1 MKTLKD
7 YNQEFIDKMGNAI
20 NSVNVLEEDAGYVIK
35 FWNTAI
41 KQILEDVKPE
51 ISCPLMR
58 GSVRGYI
65 RCLTD
70 LQSNIKQIL
79 GE

>member
-35 FWNTAI
+35 FWNIAI
-41 KQILEDVKPE
+41 KQVLENVKP
-51 ISCPLMR
+51 
-58 GSVRGYI
+58 I
-65 RCLTD
+65 RKNNILYVLNYEAD
-70 LQSNIKQIL
+70 LDSNIKNIL
-79 GE
+79 EG